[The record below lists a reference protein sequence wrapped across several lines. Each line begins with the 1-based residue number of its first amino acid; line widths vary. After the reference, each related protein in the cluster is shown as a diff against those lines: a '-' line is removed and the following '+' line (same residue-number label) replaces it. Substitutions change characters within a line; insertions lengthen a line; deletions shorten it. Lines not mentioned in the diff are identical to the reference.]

1 MGLPRGK
8 KMTGKAV
15 FFMWSI
21 AEAWDWLVHIPG
33 LGFALLIALPF
44 VLIILVV
51 YLTILWATLF

>member
-1 MGLPRGK
+1 
-8 KMTGKAV
+8 
-15 FFMWSI
+15 MWSI